1 MIRRPDMVGL
11 DGGPA
16 PGPATARL
24 LVISDDETL
33 AGRAQGVLE
42 RDGLVVHIEGAGPDA
57 AAVVGFYARRPTL
70 VLVRRAAGRPGLED
84 VLEWARRDVPG
95 VPVLVV
101 LPPVR
106 VEDLGRLLSLGA
118 DGLLL
123 EQDLESALAPVARA
137 LAAGQVS
144 VPAELRHL
152 IQPPA
157 LSFRERQILGLAVVG
172 LTNAQIAQ
180 RLFISESTVKAHLSS
195 AFRRLGVR
203 SRREAATLVL
213 ASDETLRRT
222 LLATLRLS
230 GALAAKGG
238 DS

>member
-1 MIRRPDMVGL
+1 MVSL
-11 DGGPA
+11 DGGLAPRPA
-16 PGPATARL
+16 AARL
-24 LVISDDETL
+24 VVVSDDETL
-33 AGRAQGVLE
+33 AGRAAAILE
-42 RDGLVVHIEGAGPDA
+42 RDGLVVHVEAAGADVG
-57 AAVVGFYARRPTL
+57 AVDGHGRRPTL
-70 VLVRRAAGRPGLED
+70 LLARRAPGGARIEE
-84 VLEWARRDVPG
+84 VLDWARRELPG

-101 LPPVR
+101 LAPVR
-106 VEDLGRLLSLGA
+106 QDDLGRLLSLGA

-123 EQDLESALAPVARA
+123 EHDLEAGLAPVARS

-172 LTNAQIAQ
+172 LTNGQIAQ
-180 RLFISESTVKAHLSS
+180 RLFIAESTVKAHLSS

-213 ASDETLRRT
+213 ASDEVLRRT

-230 GALAAKGG
+230 DAYAPKGG
-238 DS
+238 DP